1 MRWCDPCR
9 TPSCYGEAMRRRL
22 RAGAQGEDLRS
33 AGPFYYDVAE
43 GLVQVP
49 C

>member
-1 MRWCDPCR
+1 
-9 TPSCYGEAMRRRL
+9 MRRRL
-22 RAGAQGEDLRS
+22 RAGAQTEDLRT

-43 GLVQVP
+43 ALVRVGAMLLLCRQLMSQ

>member
-1 MRWCDPCR
+1 
-9 TPSCYGEAMRRRL
+9 MRRRL

-49 C
+49 CQTLYQQ